1 MDSLHQPP
9 PVGDSVGGRMLKQL
23 FRRIHFTGVF
33 KRDEKEMASIC
44 EKGEE
49 NLHGAMDILSS
60 IHLWYNVQCPDIAPE
75 FWKGHQIK
83 VEVGPPDF

>member
-1 MDSLHQPP
+1 
-9 PVGDSVGGRMLKQL
+9 MLKQL

-33 KRDEKEMASIC
+33 ERDEKEMASIC

-60 IHLWYNVQCPDIAPE
+60 IHLSRYCTRVSE
-75 FWKGHQIK
+75 
-83 VEVGPPDF
+83 GPPDKSRSRAPRLLVYPNMFSRNLSTCNIFSEEME